1 MCLRLLF
8 IEDINAKAAW
18 LPLYAIVVLAISTV
32 VQVNFLKRFFIKKKM
47 I

>member
-1 MCLRLLF
+1 MNFSIF

-18 LPLYAIVVLAISTV
+18 LPLYAIVVLAVSTV
-32 VQVNFLKRFFIKKKM
+32 IQVNYLKRFFIKKKM